1 MYAAFSMFHRYCC
14 PNRKPADATPPQTEL
29 NETKKP
35 ADETDSGSAANPAP
49 PETPPS
55 TPIIAPVATCAYP
68 DLPTL
73 NPSLVRQDDGTY
85 SV

>member
-14 PNRKPADATPPQTEL
+14 PSRKPADDTPPQTEL

-35 ADETDSGSAANPAP
+35 ADETDNTANPAP
-49 PETPPS
+49 PAP
-55 TPIIAPVATCAYP
+55 PIIAPVATCTYP